1 MTNLLDVEK
10 QLELSWLN
18 KPEQWGFTDD
28 GGLIVTAPP
37 GADYFCDPAGKH
49 ICASAPFLYTSVQQS
64 FEMTTQLT
72 VEMKNKYDSGC
83 LMLLVDENN
92 WCKLC
97 FEYNGKV
104 PTIVSV
110 VTKDGISDDCN
121 SEIVHVAN
129 PYLRIRKEDDCVSF
143 FYSQDGEEWTLV
155 RYFGMRTPSECK
167 AGLVAQSPQGTGST
181 THFMNLMVT
190 EAKPES
196 RFGLKAIIFDFDGLI
211 IDTESPWYHAFK
223 DIYQEHGVELSL
235 ELWCKNVGTTF
246 DEFNP
251 YVYLETSIQKPLDH
265 GYIKQLSHE
274 KYAVYLG
281 EAKLLPGVLH
291 LLEAAKSRGLRIG
304 LASSSTRDWVHK
316 YLKQQ
321 GIFSYFD
328 VIHTADDVKRVKPD
342 PELYTLTLEKLG
354 VAAGEALVFED
365 SPNGL
370 KAAKAAGIRCVIV
383 PNDVTRNLEFIA
395 HDLRVAS
402 LDEIDLGAF

>member
-1 MTNLLDVEK
+1 
-10 QLELSWLN
+10 
-18 KPEQWGFTDD
+18 
-28 GGLIVTAPP
+28 
-37 GADYFCDPAGKH
+37 
-49 ICASAPFLYTSVQQS
+49 
-64 FEMTTQLT
+64 
-72 VEMKNKYDSGC
+72 
-83 LMLLVDENN
+83 
-92 WCKLC
+92 
-97 FEYNGKV
+97 
-104 PTIVSV
+104 
-110 VTKDGISDDCN
+110 
-121 SEIVHVAN
+121 
-129 PYLRIRKEDDCVSF
+129 
-143 FYSQDGEEWTLV
+143 
-155 RYFGMRTPSECK
+155 
-167 AGLVAQSPQGTGST
+167 
-181 THFMNLMVT
+181 MVT

-211 IDTESPWYHAFK
+211 MDTESPWYHAFK